1 MLTGLMLAAI
11 CLGYLPRVEGIAI
24 VIIHSQPLI
33 ALPAVA
39 LAVVSSRKGADRASP
54 PDLVAAFL
62 RSVSA
67 ELRAGRSLR
76 VALVDSAR
84 LDPRLGL
91 ARIVRVAGAG
101 RPMEQ
106 VADEMAT
113 CPGMSGIASAL
124 RVAAMTGGSAVP
136 VFESLAIDAA
146 DEAALARERRELTVQ
161 ARLSIAVVAGFPIA
175 VLGYQIASGQAMRL
189 VRQGSAGI
197 ALLIVGVG
205 LLSFGLAVVA
215 ILMRKARR

>member
-1 MLTGLMLAAI
+1 MLTGLILAAV
-11 CLGYLPRVEGIAI
+11 CLGYLPKLEGIAI
-24 VIIHSQPLI
+24 VVIHTQPLI

-39 LAVVSSRKGADRASP
+39 LAIVRSRKVTDRTSGP
-54 PDLVAAFL
+54 ELVAVFL
-62 RSVSA
+62 RSVAA

-91 ARIVRVAGAG
+91 ARVVRVAAAG

-113 CPGMSGIASAL
+113 YRGMSGIATAL

-136 VFESLAIDAA
+136 VFESLAVDAT

-161 ARLSIAVVAGFPIA
+161 ARLSIAVVAGFPLA
-175 VLGYQIASGQAMRL
+175 VLGYQVTSGQAMEL
-189 VRQGSAGI
+189 VRQGSVGV
-197 ALLIVGVG
+197 ALLVVGVG
-205 LLSFGLAVVA
+205 LLSLGLAVVA
-215 ILMRKARR
+215 VLMRRATR

>member
-1 MLTGLMLAAI
+1 VLTGLILAAV
-11 CLGYLPRVEGIAI
+11 CLGYLPRVEGTAIA
-24 VIIHSQPLI
+24 VIYTQPLL
-33 ALPAVA
+33 AFPAVA
-39 LAVVSSRKGADRASP
+39 VAVVRSRRAADRTSAP
-54 PDLVAAFL
+54 EQVAVFL
-62 RSVSA
+62 RSVAA

-91 ARIVRVAGAG
+91 DQIVRVAAAG

-113 CPGMSGIASAL
+113 HRGMSGIATAL

-136 VFESLAIDAA
+136 VFESLAVDAT

-161 ARLSIAVVAGFPIA
+161 ARLSIAVVAGFPVA
-175 VLGYQIASGQAMRL
+175 VLGYQVTSGQAMEL
-189 VRQGSAGI
+189 VRQGSAGV
-197 ALLIVGVG
+197 ALLVVGVG
-205 LLSFGLAVVA
+205 LLSLGLAVVA
-215 ILMRKARR
+215 ILMRRARR

>member
-1 MLTGLMLAAI
+1 VLNGLVLAAV
-11 CLGYLPRVEGIAI
+11 CLGYLPAIEGIAVALI
-24 VIIHSQPLI
+24 YTQPVV

-39 LAVVSSRKGADRASP
+39 LAVMRSRKASDRTSQP
-54 PDLVAAFL
+54 ELVATFL
-62 RSVSA
+62 RSVAA

-91 ARIVRVAGAG
+91 ARIVRVAAAG

-113 CPGMSGIASAL
+113 CPGMTGIATAL

-136 VFESLAIDAA
+136 VFESLVVDAT
-146 DEAALARERRELTVQ
+146 DEVALARERRELTVQ

-175 VLGYQIASGQAMRL
+175 VLGYQVTSGQAMEL
-189 VRQGSAGI
+189 VREGSAGV
-197 ALLIVGVG
+197 ALLIIGVG
-205 LLSFGLAVVA
+205 LLGLGLAAVA
-215 ILMRKARR
+215 FLMRRARR

>member
-1 MLTGLMLAAI
+1 MLTGLMLAAV
-11 CLGYLPRVEGIAI
+11 CLGYLPAVEGIAI
-24 VIIHSQPLI
+24 VVIYAQPLA
-33 ALPAVA
+33 ALPALA
-39 LAVVSSRKGADRASP
+39 LAVMRSRKAADRASHP
-54 PDLVAAFL
+54 ELVAAFL
-62 RSVSA
+62 RSVAA

-91 ARIVRVAGAG
+91 ARIVRVAAAG

-113 CPGMSGIASAL
+113 CPGMSGIATAL

-136 VFESLAIDAA
+136 VFESLAVDAT

-175 VLGYQIASGQAMRL
+175 ILGYQLTSGQAMEL
-189 VRQGSAGI
+189 VRQGFVGV
-197 ALLIVGVG
+197 ALLAIGVG
-205 LLSFGLAVVA
+205 LLGLGLATVA
-215 ILMRKARR
+215 ILMRRARR

>member
-1 MLTGLMLAAI
+1 MLTGLVLAAV
-11 CLGYLPRVEGIAI
+11 CLGYLPGIEGIAVALI
-24 VIIHSQPLI
+24 YTQPVV

-39 LAVVSSRKGADRASP
+39 LAVMRSRKASDRTSQP
-54 PDLVAAFL
+54 ELVATFL
-62 RSVSA
+62 RSVAA

-91 ARIVRVAGAG
+91 ARIVRVAAAG

-113 CPGMSGIASAL
+113 CPGMTGIATAL

-136 VFESLAIDAA
+136 VFESLVVDAT
-146 DEAALARERRELTVQ
+146 DEVALARERRELTVQ

-175 VLGYQIASGQAMRL
+175 VLGYQVTSGQAMEL
-189 VRQGSAGI
+189 VREGSAGV
-197 ALLIVGVG
+197 ALLIIGVG
-205 LLSFGLAVVA
+205 LLGLGLAAVA
-215 ILMRKARR
+215 FLMRRARR

>member
-1 MLTGLMLAAI
+1 MLTGLVLAAV
-11 CLGYLPRVEGIAI
+11 CLGYLPGIEGIAVALI
-24 VIIHSQPLI
+24 YTQPVV

-39 LAVVSSRKGADRASP
+39 LAVMRSRKASDRTSQP
-54 PDLVAAFL
+54 ELVATFL
-62 RSVSA
+62 RSVAA

-91 ARIVRVAGAG
+91 ARIVRVAAAG

-113 CPGMSGIASAL
+113 CPGMTGIATAL
-124 RVAAMTGGSAVP
+124 RVAAMTGGSAV
-136 VFESLAIDAA
+136 DAT
-146 DEAALARERRELTVQ
+146 DEVALARERRELTVQ

-175 VLGYQIASGQAMRL
+175 VLGYQVTSGQAMEL
-189 VRQGSAGI
+189 VREGSAGV
-197 ALLIVGVG
+197 ALLIIGVG
-205 LLSFGLAVVA
+205 LLGLGLAAVA
-215 ILMRKARR
+215 FLMRRARR

>member
-1 MLTGLMLAAI
+1 MLAAVS
-11 CLGYLPRVEGIAI
+11 LGYLPAVEGIAI
-24 VIIHSQPLI
+24 VVIHTQPLV
-33 ALPAVA
+33 ALPAVVLAA
-39 LAVVSSRKGADRASP
+39 LRTRKAADRASHP
-54 PDLVAAFL
+54 ESVAAFL

-84 LDPRLGL
+84 LDSRLGL
-91 ARIVRVAGAG
+91 ARIVRVAAAG

-113 CPGMSGIASAL
+113 CPGMSGVATAL

-136 VFESLAIDAA
+136 IFESLAVDAT

-175 VLGYQIASGQAMRL
+175 VLGYQLTSGQALEL
-189 VRQGSAGI
+189 VRQGFVGV
-197 ALLIVGVG
+197 ALLVIGVG
-205 LLSFGLAVVA
+205 LLGLGLAAVA
-215 ILMRKARR
+215 ILMRRTRQ

>member
-1 MLTGLMLAAI
+1 MLTGLMLAAVS
-11 CLGYLPRVEGIAI
+11 LGFVPAIEGIAVV
-24 VIIHSQPLI
+24 VIHTQPVV

-39 LAVVSSRKGADRASP
+39 LAVIRSRRASDRTSQP
-54 PDLVAAFL
+54 ELIAAFL
-62 RSVSA
+62 RSVAA

-91 ARIVRVAGAG
+91 ARIVRVAAAG

-106 VADEMAT
+106 VADEMST
-113 CPGMSGIASAL
+113 CPGMAGIATAL

-136 VFESLAIDAA
+136 VFESLAVDAA
-146 DEAALARERRELTVQ
+146 DEAALVRERRELTVQ

-175 VLGYQIASGQAMRL
+175 VLGYQVSSGQAMEL
-189 VRQGSAGI
+189 VRQGSVGVG
-197 ALLIVGVG
+197 LLIVGVG
-205 LLSFGLAVVA
+205 LLGLGLGAVA
-215 ILMRKARR
+215 ILMRRARR